1 VTTTA
6 ENIAELSFES
16 AVRSVALSDLQAA
29 IENAVGE
36 LLHKKVLC
44 NISKLELSLLNGASI
59 SLTLKES
66 HEGLPF

>member
-1 VTTTA
+1 MTTTTQD
-6 ENIAELSFES
+6 IAELSFES
-16 AVRSVALSDLQAA
+16 AVKTVALSDLQAT

-36 LLHKKVLC
+36 LLHRKVLC

-66 HEGLPF
+66 HEGRPF